1 MGQAFG
7 RVFNVSEYVFPV
19 LPATYDASHEML
31 VFFPTEADIDAPAMM
46 LAPRVENRRHLGLQV
61 ALCVIYFH
69 PNAAD
74 IGDCLHEMETIRDGA
89 FGGDAIV
96 VAPEYPG
103 YGLLMEYTPSVEG
116 IDRVAAASWRFCTE
130 ELGFSP
136 EQIILWGRSIGT
148 GPATALAW
156 NRARNHGGMGTQ
168 RLGPSKGLED
178 TRPLG
183 ALVLL
188 APFISISAVVL
199 AHVSPLLSTFVS
211 PMWQVQEMVGDI
223 TLQGV
228 PLCVLHP
235 AEDDIVPPSHG
246 KAVLD
251 AAAAR
256 RKLGIWLVGAN
267 HNFVLHEEHLEKVH
281 DFITH
286 NQLPGN
292 FYSGK
297 SPRDLTARDVD
308 ESDCQ
313 ELVNRLV
320 AWGNSSETWKTSE
333 QTI

>member
-1 MGQAFG
+1 MGQAIG

-19 LPATYDASHEML
+19 LPATYDASHELL
-31 VFFPTEADIDAPAMM
+31 VFFRTEAEIDAPAIL
-46 LAPRVENRRHLGLQV
+46 LAPNMKDRRLLGTV
-61 ALCVIYFH
+61 VSLCVIYFH

-96 VAPEYPG
+96 LAPEYPG

-116 IDRVAAASWRFCTE
+116 IDCVATASWRFCTE
-130 ELGFSP
+130 ELGFNP
-136 EQIILWGRSIGT
+136 EQIVLWGRSIGT

-156 NRARNHGGMGTQ
+156 RCARSHGGLSTP
-168 RLGPSKGLED
+168 RLGPSKGLEE

-199 AHVSPLLSTFVS
+199 AHVSPLLSTFVH
-211 PMWQVQEMVGDI
+211 PMWQVQEMVGDS

-251 AAAAR
+251 AASAR

-267 HNFVLHEEHLEKVH
+267 HNFVLHEEHLEKVYN
-281 DFITH
+281 FITH
-286 NQLPGN
+286 NKLPGN
-292 FYSGK
+292 FCIGNSW
-297 SPRDLTARDVD
+297 TVEHDVD

-313 ELVNRLV
+313 ELLERLV
-320 AWGNSSETWKTSE
+320 TWSNSSDTWKTSTA
-333 QTI
+333 QNI